1 MAIQIQR
8 RASDPNLS
16 FTDSIHPVLQRV
28 YRQREILSVDEL
40 NLGLSNL
47 LTPDSF
53 KDMNK
58 ALDLLVSCLVAR
70 KKILIVSDFDADGA
84 TSCVLAIN
92 VLRQFGANAIEYIV
106 PNRFEFGYGLTP
118 KIVELA
124 KLRNPD
130 LIITV
135 DNGISSIEGV
145 ETANTA
151 GIDVLITDHH
161 IAPSQLPAAQAIIN
175 PNQPECDFES
185 KCIAGVGVIFYVML
199 ALRSRLRSLNWFKEQ
214 SITEPN
220 LADQLDLV
228 ALGTVADVVALDRN
242 NRILVDEGLKRIR
255 AGRSR
260 PGILALLE
268 ISNRNKKGISSS
280 DLGFSL
286 GPRLNAAGRLEDM
299 SIGIECLLAE
309 SAESAHQLALQLDG
323 MNQDRKYIESEMR
336 DQAFQY
342 LSELNLE
349 EESLPAALCLFDER
363 WHQGVV
369 GIVASRVK
377 DKYHRP
383 VIAFAEV
390 ENEDGEEKQLKGSA
404 RSVRGF
410 HIRDALDA
418 VATKNPG
425 LFSKFGGH
433 AMAAGLSL
441 DKRNFDAFS
450 EAFSKEAAKL
460 LTAEQLQAKVLS
472 DGLVESE
479 WLSLETAQLIHSA
492 GPWGQEFTE
501 PLFDGRFNLI
511 QQRRVGERHL
521 KMVLSPI
528 EDQARIIDA
537 IAFNVA
543 TEDWPA
549 DSASE
554 VEIAYRLA
562 INEFRGAVNL
572 QLIVEHLLAS
582 I

>member
-1 MAIQIQR
+1 MPIQIQR
-8 RASDPNLS
+8 RASDPKLS
-16 FTDSIHPVLQRV
+16 FTDSIHPLLQRV
-28 YRQREILSVDEL
+28 YRQRDILSVDDL

-53 KDMNK
+53 KDMDK
-58 ALDLLVSCLVAR
+58 ALDLLVSCLVER

-92 VLRQFGANAIEYIV
+92 VLRQFGADAIEYIV

-135 DNGISSIEGV
+135 DNGISSLEGV
-145 ETANTA
+145 ETANKA

-185 KCIAGVGVIFYVML
+185 KCVAGVGVIFYVML

-268 ISNRNKKGISSS
+268 ISNRNKKDISSS

-309 SAESAHQLALQLDG
+309 SAGSAHQLALQLDG

-404 RSVRGF
+404 RS
-410 HIRDALDA
+410 
-418 VATKNPG
+418 
-425 LFSKFGGH
+425 
-433 AMAAGLSL
+433 
-441 DKRNFDAFS
+441 DKR
-450 EAFSKEAAKL
+450 
-460 LTAEQLQAKVLS
+460 LS
-472 DGLVESE
+472 YKGCVRC
-479 WLSLETAQLIHSA
+479 
-492 GPWGQEFTE
+492 GG
-501 PLFDGRFNLI
+501 N
-511 QQRRVGERHL
+511 
-521 KMVLSPI
+521 
-528 EDQARIIDA
+528 
-537 IAFNVA
+537 
-543 TEDWPA
+543 
-549 DSASE
+549 
-554 VEIAYRLA
+554 
-562 INEFRGAVNL
+562 
-572 QLIVEHLLAS
+572 
-582 I
+582 